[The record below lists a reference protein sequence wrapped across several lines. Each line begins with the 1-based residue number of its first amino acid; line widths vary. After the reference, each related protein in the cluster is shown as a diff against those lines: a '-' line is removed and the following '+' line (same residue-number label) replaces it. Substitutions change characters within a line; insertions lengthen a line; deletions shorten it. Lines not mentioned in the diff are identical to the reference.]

1 VNRPLRAIVTGH
13 SKGLGQAL
21 ASELLSRGFDVLG
34 LSRSHSA
41 DVTGLRQVT
50 IDLSDSAAL
59 LAWIESGSL
68 KAFVG
73 DAEQA
78 VVVNN
83 AGVVSPVKPLGK
95 QANVE
100 IARAVELNISV
111 PLILSN
117 AFIAASD
124 EVPDRRI
131 MHISS
136 GAGRVGYAG
145 WSVYCA
151 TKAALDHHARA
162 VHEDAITNLRISSLA
177 PGVIDT
183 GMQEDLRACS
193 ADDFPDIA
201 RFRDL
206 KTSGQLASPGATAA
220 TVVDA
225 LLSDSF
231 GQKLVSDVRDP

>member
-1 VNRPLRAIVTGH
+1 MSRPLRAVVTGH

-21 ASELLSRGFDVLG
+21 ASELLRRGLDVLG
-34 LSRSHSA
+34 LSRSQSA
-41 DVTGLRQVT
+41 AVTGLQQVA
-50 IDLSDSAAL
+50 IDLSDIAAL
-59 LAWIESGSL
+59 LSWIESDTL
-68 KAFVG
+68 KTFVG
-73 DAEQA
+73 GAEQA
-78 VVVNN
+78 VVINN
-83 AGVVSPVKPLGK
+83 AGVVSPVNALGK

-117 AFIAASD
+117 AFIAASG

-162 VHEDAITNLRISSLA
+162 VNKDAIANLSISSLA
-177 PGVIDT
+177 PGIIDT

-193 ADDFPDIA
+193 ADDFPEIA

-206 KTSGQLASPGATAA
+206 KTSGQLASPGTTAA
-220 TVVDA
+220 TVVDT

-231 GQKLVSDVRDP
+231 GQNLVSDVRDQ